1 MLLISNLLQILQIC
15 YKSHSNTKNEICQ
28 LFYFFHNPVK
38 LGGGFSGGRTPV

>member
-38 LGGGFSGGRTPV
+38 LVGEMMAGGAPV